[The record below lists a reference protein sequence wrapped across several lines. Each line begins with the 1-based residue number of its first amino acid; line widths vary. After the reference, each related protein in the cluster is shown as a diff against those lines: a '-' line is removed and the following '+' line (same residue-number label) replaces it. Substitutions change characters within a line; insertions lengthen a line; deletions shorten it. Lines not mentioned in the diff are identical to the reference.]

1 MQTENTPRKRVK
13 DHEVFLTKSA
23 ATKAQKIAEKVT
35 KGDPSRLVT
44 KLINQA
50 YRNLGE
56 VDTSAG
62 SAQAFQTLL
71 AGGDTVAAPKPAG
84 KSAARNGTTRG
95 AKGRTAKAAGV
106 GVKKTRRTTR
116 RRSK

>member
-1 MQTENTPRKRVK
+1 MQTESTPRKRVR

-62 SAQAFQTLL
+62 SAAAFQALL
-71 AGGDTVAAPKPAG
+71 TGSEPVAATKPAG
-84 KSAARNGTTRG
+84 KNGARNSAARSAKSRGT
-95 AKGRTAKAAGV
+95 KGAGV
-106 GVKKTRRTTR
+106 GVKKPRRTAR
-116 RRSK
+116 RRAK